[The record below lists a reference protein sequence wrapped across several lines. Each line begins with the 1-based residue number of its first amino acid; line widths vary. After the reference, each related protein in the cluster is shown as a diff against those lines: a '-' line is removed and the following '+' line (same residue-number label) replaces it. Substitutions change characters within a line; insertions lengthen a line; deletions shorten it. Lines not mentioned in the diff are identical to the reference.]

1 MQLSMNNHQKRRAK
15 DVMKFGVA
23 LMVTVMATQA
33 MAGTG
38 GDSFDSIWVTLT
50 DWMQGSLGRVVAG
63 SMVLV
68 GIVSGIVRQSIMSFA
83 TGVGGGVGL
92 YNTPTIIE
100 SIMTAT
106 LPATHSLVTAAV
118 PLAQQI

>member
-1 MQLSMNNHQKRRAK
+1 MKQDIVNETMNREKNNRNIQFMA
-15 DVMKFGVA
+15 VVA
-23 LMVTVMATQA
+23 LMVASQFA
-33 MAGTG
+33 LAGTG
-38 GDSFDSIWVTLT
+38 GDSFDTIWVTLT
-50 DWMQGSLGRVVAG
+50 DWMQGTLGRVVAG

-68 GIVSGIVRQSIMSFA
+68 GIVAGIVRQSIMSFA

-106 LPATHSLVTAAV
+106 LSVN
-118 PLAQQI
+118 

>member
-1 MQLSMNNHQKRRAK
+1 
-15 DVMKFGVA
+15 MKFGLNRKTNMLQPVA
-23 LMVTVMATQA
+23 ISPKQTKAITMVLAIGMVCAAQVA
-33 MAGTG
+33 VAGTG

-50 DWMQGSLGRVVAG
+50 DWMQGTLGRVVAG
-63 SMVLV
+63 AMVLV
-68 GIVSGIVRQSIMSFA
+68 GIVGGIVRQSIMSFA

-106 LPATHSLVTAAV
+106 LPLN
-118 PLAQQI
+118 

>member
-1 MQLSMNNHQKRRAK
+1 MKDHIPLAGEFQSLDEQSTRRRQA
-15 DVMKFGVA
+15 A
-23 LMVTVMATQA
+23 QA
-33 MAGTG
+33 MLVLGVLCAVQLAVAGTG

-50 DWMQGSLGRVVAG
+50 DWMQGTLGRVVAG
-63 SMVLV
+63 AMVLV
-68 GIVSGIVRQSIMSFA
+68 GIVGGIVRQSIMSFA

-106 LPATHSLVTAAV
+106 I
-118 PLAQQI
+118 QIPN

>member
-1 MQLSMNNHQKRRAK
+1 MLFGKNAKQKQLKSAAQIRQDRNTTAQ
-15 DVMKFGVA
+15 A
-23 LMVTVMATQA
+23 LLVVGLMCATQMA

-38 GDSFDSIWVTLT
+38 GDSFDTIWVTLT
-50 DWMQGSLGRVVAG
+50 DWMQGTLGRVVAG

-68 GIVSGIVRQSIMSFA
+68 GIVAGIVRQSIMSFA

-106 LPATHSLVTAAV
+106 VS
-118 PLAQQI
+118 IN

>member
-1 MQLSMNNHQKRRAK
+1 MI
-15 DVMKFGVA
+15 FGKKKQQHVKTVSKGTVQAVA
-23 LMVTVMATQA
+23 LLGLMCAAQLA
-33 MAGTG
+33 LAGTG
-38 GDSFDSIWVTLT
+38 GDSFDTIWVTLT
-50 DWMQGSLGRVVAG
+50 DWMQGTLGRVVAG

-68 GIVSGIVRQSIMSFA
+68 GIVAGIVRQSIMSFA

-106 LPATHSLVTAAV
+106 IA
-118 PLAQQI
+118 IN

>member
-1 MQLSMNNHQKRRAK
+1 MKDQTPLNGEFQSLEEQSTHRRQA
-15 DVMKFGVA
+15 A
-23 LMVTVMATQA
+23 QA
-33 MAGTG
+33 MLLLGVLCAFQVAVAGTG

-50 DWMQGSLGRVVAG
+50 DWMQGTLGRVVAG
-63 SMVLV
+63 AMVLV
-68 GIVSGIVRQSIMSFA
+68 GIVGGIVRQSIMSFA

-106 LPATHSLVTAAV
+106 I
-118 PLAQQI
+118 QIPN

>member
-1 MQLSMNNHQKRRAK
+1 MQMSMTPSQVRRTK

-23 LMVTVMATQA
+23 LMLTVTESNAL
-33 MAGTG
+33 AGTG

-50 DWMQGSLGRVVAG
+50 DWMQGTLGRVVAG

-106 LPATHSLVTAAV
+106 LPVAHSLT
-118 PLAQQI
+118 

>member
-1 MQLSMNNHQKRRAK
+1 MHFGIQRQNRAK
-15 DVMKFGVA
+15 SAMKTPAVQTLLLVGLMCSAQFA
-23 LMVTVMATQA
+23 L
-33 MAGTG
+33 AGTG

-50 DWMQGSLGRVVAG
+50 DWMQGTLGRVVAG

-106 LPATHSLVTAAV
+106 I
-118 PLAQQI
+118 QIGG

>member
-1 MQLSMNNHQKRRAK
+1 
-15 DVMKFGVA
+15 MKFGVA
-23 LMVTVMATQA
+23 LIVTLAASQA

-50 DWMQGSLGRVVAG
+50 DWMQGTLGRVVAG

-106 LPATHSLVTAAV
+106 LPAAHSLATTAV
-118 PLAQQI
+118 PLANQI

>member
-1 MQLSMNNHQKRRAK
+1 MNTGKNGSIKTSKVSKSTAQ
-15 DVMKFGVA
+15 A
-23 LMVTVMATQA
+23 LLVVGLMCATQFA
-33 MAGTG
+33 LAGTG
-38 GDSFDSIWVTLT
+38 GDTFDSIWITLT
-50 DWMQGSLGRVVAG
+50 EWMQGTLGRVVAG

-92 YNTPTIIE
+92 YNTPTIID

-106 LPATHSLVTAAV
+106 LAA
-118 PLAQQI
+118 I

>member
-1 MQLSMNNHQKRRAK
+1 
-15 DVMKFGVA
+15 MKFAFQSKRDKNILKSPAVQAVLLAGLMCSAQMA
-23 LMVTVMATQA
+23 L
-33 MAGTG
+33 AGTG

-50 DWMQGSLGRVVAG
+50 DWMQGTLGRVVAG

-106 LPATHSLVTAAV
+106 I
-118 PLAQQI
+118 QISG

>member
-1 MQLSMNNHQKRRAK
+1 MIFGKKKNPHMLQQPVFTPKQTKAVAM
-15 DVMKFGVA
+15 VMTLGLLCTAQVA
-23 LMVTVMATQA
+23 L
-33 MAGTG
+33 AGTG

-50 DWMQGSLGRVVAG
+50 DWMQGTLGRVVAG
-63 SMVLV
+63 AMVLV
-68 GIVSGIVRQSIMSFA
+68 GIVGGIVRQSIMSFA

-106 LPATHSLVTAAV
+106 VSLT
-118 PLAQQI
+118 

>member
-1 MQLSMNNHQKRRAK
+1 MLVVGLLCVAQ
-15 DVMKFGVA
+15 VA
-23 LMVTVMATQA
+23 L
-33 MAGTG
+33 AGTG

-50 DWMQGSLGRVVAG
+50 DWMQGTLGRVVAG
-63 SMVLV
+63 AMVLV
-68 GIVSGIVRQSIMSFA
+68 GIVGGIVRQSIMSFA

-106 LPATHSLVTAAV
+106 IHMPN
-118 PLAQQI
+118 

>member
-1 MQLSMNNHQKRRAK
+1 MLLSITPNQVRRTKEA
-15 DVMKFGVA
+15 MKFGVA
-23 LMVTVMATQA
+23 LMLTFAVSNAF
-33 MAGTG
+33 AGTG
-38 GDSFDSIWVTLT
+38 GDSFDSIWVTLS
-50 DWMQGSLGRVVAG
+50 DWMQGTLGRVVAG

-106 LPATHSLVTAAV
+106 LPVAHSTM
-118 PLAQQI
+118 

>member
-1 MQLSMNNHQKRRAK
+1 MHFGIKRHQARGQSPIKNSTVQAVLVVGLMCTAQL
-15 DVMKFGVA
+15 A
-23 LMVTVMATQA
+23 L
-33 MAGTG
+33 AGTG

-50 DWMQGSLGRVVAG
+50 DWMQGTLGRVVAG

-106 LPATHSLVTAAV
+106 I
-118 PLAQQI
+118 QIQG

>member
-1 MQLSMNNHQKRRAK
+1 MKDQAAVTGEFQSLEEQSNRRRQAAQTLAL
-15 DVMKFGVA
+15 VITMFAVQVA
-23 LMVTVMATQA
+23 I
-33 MAGTG
+33 AGTG

-50 DWMQGSLGRVVAG
+50 DWMQGTLGRVVAG
-63 SMVLV
+63 AMVLV
-68 GIVSGIVRQSIMSFA
+68 GIVGGIVRQSIMSFA

-106 LPATHSLVTAAV
+106 IHV
-118 PLAQQI
+118 PN

>member
-1 MQLSMNNHQKRRAK
+1 MKDQTLIAGDFQTLEEQNTRRRQTMQ
-15 DVMKFGVA
+15 A
-23 LMVTVMATQA
+23 LMVVGLLFAAQVA
-33 MAGTG
+33 IAGTG

-50 DWMQGSLGRVVAG
+50 DWMQGTLGRVVAG
-63 SMVLV
+63 AMVLV
-68 GIVSGIVRQSIMSFA
+68 GIVGGIVRQSIMSFA

-106 LPATHSLVTAAV
+106 LHVHS
-118 PLAQQI
+118 

>member
-1 MQLSMNNHQKRRAK
+1 MFFGKKAQQHPQKTSMQVRQDRHATAK
-15 DVMKFGVA
+15 A
-23 LMVTVMATQA
+23 LAVVGLMFAAQA
-33 MAGTG
+33 ALAGTG
-38 GDSFDSIWVTLT
+38 GDSFDTIWVTLT
-50 DWMQGSLGRVVAG
+50 DWMQGTLGRVVAG

-68 GIVSGIVRQSIMSFA
+68 GIVAGIVRQSIMSFA

-106 LPATHSLVTAAV
+106 VSIV
-118 PLAQQI
+118 

>member
-1 MQLSMNNHQKRRAK
+1 MTFGKNRNTPIHHQAGITKKQTQFLLA
-15 DVMKFGVA
+15 VGMLGMMCASQMA
-23 LMVTVMATQA
+23 L
-33 MAGTG
+33 AGTG

-50 DWMQGSLGRVVAG
+50 DWMQGTLGRVVAG
-63 SMVLV
+63 AMVLV
-68 GIVSGIVRQSIMSFA
+68 GIVGGIVRQSIMSFA

-106 LPATHSLVTAAV
+106 I
-118 PLAQQI
+118 PLN

>member
-1 MQLSMNNHQKRRAK
+1 MKHGVENSVHTQASNKRNIQFMA
-15 DVMKFGVA
+15 VMA
-23 LMVTVMATQA
+23 LMVASQMAL
-33 MAGTG
+33 AGTG
-38 GDSFDSIWVTLT
+38 GDSFDTIWVTLT
-50 DWMQGSLGRVVAG
+50 DWMQGTLGRVVAG

-68 GIVSGIVRQSIMSFA
+68 GIVAGIVRQSIMSFA

-106 LPATHSLVTAAV
+106 LAAN
-118 PLAQQI
+118 

>member
-1 MQLSMNNHQKRRAK
+1 
-15 DVMKFGVA
+15 MKFGIQHRKSVQNPLKNTTVQA
-23 LMVTVMATQA
+23 VLIVGLMCSAQLA

-38 GDSFDSIWVTLT
+38 GDSFNSIWETLT
-50 DWMQGSLGRVVAG
+50 DWMQGTLGRVVAG

-106 LPATHSLVTAAV
+106 I
-118 PLAQQI
+118 QIPG

>member
-1 MQLSMNNHQKRRAK
+1 MKDQTPIVGEFQSLEEQNARKRQAAQTLL
-15 DVMKFGVA
+15 VVGLLCVAQVA
-23 LMVTVMATQA
+23 L
-33 MAGTG
+33 AGTG

-50 DWMQGSLGRVVAG
+50 DWMQGTLGRVVAG
-63 SMVLV
+63 AMVLV
-68 GIVSGIVRQSIMSFA
+68 GIVGGIVRQSIMSFA

-106 LPATHSLVTAAV
+106 IHMPN
-118 PLAQQI
+118 

>member
-1 MQLSMNNHQKRRAK
+1 
-15 DVMKFGVA
+15 
-23 LMVTVMATQA
+23 
-33 MAGTG
+33 
-38 GDSFDSIWVTLT
+38 
-50 DWMQGSLGRVVAG
+50 MQGTLGRVVAG

-106 LPATHSLVTAAV
+106 LPVAHSLS
-118 PLAQQI
+118 